1 MEPPPDQPLEKL
13 PCRQKIDKN
22 STSGNDNCNESF
34 EQQAQAQKD
43 PEERRPPPRRGFVNI
58 NGALKR
64 KKSRTNHER
73 QHHIRNL
80 DTREKKEP
88 NACPDHHPRVAAGL
102 RAKCPSAI
110 KENNPGQKHSR
121 QCHWDSRSPIVKSEN
136 FVGEADQPINHRR
149 LFQVRYAVESR
160 AHPIA

>member
-22 STSGNDNCNESF
+22 STSGNHNCNESF

-58 NGALKR
+58 NGPLKR
-64 KKSRTNHER
+64 KKSRPNHER
-73 QHHIRNL
+73 QQHIRNL

-88 NACPDHHPRVAAGL
+88 ATCRDHYPSGPAGL
-102 RAKCPSAI
+102 RAKCPSATE
-110 KENNPGQKHSR
+110 ENSTGP
-121 QCHWDSRSPIVKSEN
+121 
-136 FVGEADQPINHRR
+136 
-149 LFQVRYAVESR
+149 
-160 AHPIA
+160 